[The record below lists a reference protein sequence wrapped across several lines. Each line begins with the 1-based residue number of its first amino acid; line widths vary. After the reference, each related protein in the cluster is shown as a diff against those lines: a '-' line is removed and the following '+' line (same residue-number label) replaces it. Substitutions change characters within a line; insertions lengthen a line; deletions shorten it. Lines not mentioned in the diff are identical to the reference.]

1 METNATVGITTSWAV
16 LGQVLTYL
24 RREKKIKQNELAGR
38 LCVSPSSWSRVE
50 KGEIALSIDQ
60 LRAVSKELGIE
71 PEDVLSLAKKVEEHL
86 KSNRI
91 DVRTELSTTKL
102 IEKINSFSSGNGK
115 NKDGGDSGN
124 TFSSGL
130 PPGDAVFTQTGLS
143 IPIIPIVGAALGSIV
158 VGAVASFLK
167 K

>member
-1 METNATVGITTSWAV
+1 METKATVGITTSWAV

-130 PPGDAVFTQTGLS
+130 PPSDAVFTQTGLS